1 MSGKILRKAN
11 CHILVDF
18 LRSNMNPVVLST
30 IILLS
35 GCLLVQPGVAQDTK
49 YPTASIE
56 SYYDLQFTEE
66 ERDSMQSSLEENLGE
81 YKAIHGYPL
90 SNSIGMSLLFNPY
103 PPGCTTDS
111 VQRRINWGLPENVSP
126 PGTKSEIAFLPL
138 HKLAVL
144 VQTRQVTSIELTTLY
159 LDRLKKYGN
168 VLQCVVSILEER
180 ALAQARKAD
189 EEIASGRYRG
199 PLHGIPYG
207 VKDLLAVKGTETTWG
222 AMPYKDQ
229 VIDETATVVEKLD
242 EAGAVLVA
250 KLTMGALAMGDIWYG
265 GVTKNPWD
273 LDQGSS
279 GSSAGSA
286 SATAAGLVAFS
297 IGTETWGSIIS
308 PSTRCG
314 VTGLRPTYG
323 IVSRHGAMALSWS
336 MDKIGTICR
345 SALDCALVF
354 DAIRGPDGKDLTVK
368 KASFNYD
375 ASQDV
380 RRLRI
385 GCLKELF
392 DLDTTNR
399 GRNEKTLDVIRK
411 MGIVLE
417 ETRLPEGIPV
427 SALSIILGAEAG
439 AAFDELTR
447 SNRDTLLV
455 NQRKNAWPNYFR
467 SFRFIPAVEYVNAI
481 RIREVLIRK
490 YYEATMDFD
499 VIVAPTFGGDQLLM
513 TNLTGHPCL
522 VLPNGFDEK
531 GRPTSI
537 SLLGRLQGEAALIS
551 LGRAIQESTPWEERH
566 PPLFK

>member
-1 MSGKILRKAN
+1 
-11 CHILVDF
+11 
-18 LRSNMNPVVLST
+18 MNPASAFVL
-30 IILLS
+30 ILFL
-35 GCLLVQPGVAQDTK
+35 GCLVGQPGMAQEPGR
-49 YPTASIE
+49 PTSSIE
-56 SYYDLQFTEE
+56 AYYDLEFTEA
-66 ERDSMQSSLEENLGE
+66 ERDSMQSNLEENLSE
-81 YKAIHGYPL
+81 YKAIHGFSL
-90 SNSIGMSLLFNPY
+90 NNSDGMSLLFNPY
-103 PPGCTTDS
+103 PPGFRGDS
-111 VQRRINWGLPENVSP
+111 LQRTIEWGLPKNVSLP
-126 PGTKSEIAFLPL
+126 ATKSEIAFLPL
-138 HKLAVL
+138 YRLAVL
-144 VQTRQVTSIELTTLY
+144 VRDRKITSTELTILY
-159 LDRLKKYGN
+159 LDRLKKYGDT
-168 VLQCVVSILEER
+168 LQCVVAILEER
-180 ALAQARKAD
+180 AIAQARKAD
-189 EEIASGRYRG
+189 EEIAAGKYRG

-207 VKDLLAVKGTETTWG
+207 VKDLLAVKGTKTTWG

-265 GVTKNPWD
+265 GVTKNPWN

-314 VTGLRPTYG
+314 TTGLRPTYG
-323 IVSRHGAMALSWS
+323 LVSRHGAMALSWS
-336 MDKIGTICR
+336 MDKIGPICR

-354 DAIRGPDGKDLTVK
+354 DAIRGPDGKDFNVK
-368 KASFNYD
+368 TAAFNYNAVD
-375 ASQDV
+375 DIRQ
-380 RRLRI
+380 LRV
-385 GCLKELF
+385 GYLKDLF
-392 DLDTTNR
+392 DRDTVNSD
-399 GRNEKTLDVIRK
+399 RNGKTLEVIRK
-411 MGIVLE
+411 MGITLKE
-417 ETRLPEGIPV
+417 ARLPEDIPV

-467 SFRFIPAVEYVNAI
+467 SFRFIPAVEYVNAT

-490 YYEATMDFD
+490 YHDATKDFD
-499 VIVAPTFGGDQLLM
+499 VILAPTFGGDQLLM

-531 GRPTSI
+531 GSPVSI
-537 SLLGRLQGEAALIS
+537 SLLGRLQGEAALIA
-551 LGRAIQESTPWEERH
+551 LGRAIQEATPWDDRH

>member
-1 MSGKILRKAN
+1 MR
-11 CHILVDF
+11 
-18 LRSNMNPVVLST
+18 PVTLFVVN
-30 IILLS
+30 LLS
-35 GCLLVQPGVAQDTK
+35 GFLFVQQADAQEEK
-49 YPTASIE
+49 YPTTSIE
-56 SYYDLQFTEE
+56 PYYDLQFTDA
-66 ERDSMQSSLEENLGE
+66 ERDSMQSSLEEFLAE
-81 YKAIHGYPL
+81 YKAIHSYPL
-90 SNSIGMSLLFNPY
+90 DNSDGMSLLFNPY
-103 PPGCTTDS
+103 PPGFAEDS
-111 VQRRINWGLPENVSP
+111 GQRPIVWGLPKETSL
-126 PGTKSEIAFLPL
+126 PGSKSEIAFLPL
-138 HKLAVL
+138 YKLAGL
-144 VQTRQVTSIELTTLY
+144 VQTRKVTSTQLTTLY
-159 LDRLKKYGN
+159 LDRLKKYGS
-168 VLQCVVSILEER
+168 VLQCVVTVLEER

-189 EEIASGRYRG
+189 EEIAAGYYRG

-207 VKDLLAVKGTETTWG
+207 VKDLLAVKGTKTTWG

-229 VIDETATVVEKLD
+229 VIDETATVVQKLD

-297 IGTETWGSIIS
+297 IGTETWGSIVS

-323 IVSRHGAMALSWS
+323 LVSRHGAMALSWS
-336 MDKIGTICR
+336 MDKIGPICR

-354 DAIRGPDGKDLTVK
+354 DAIRGPDGKDLSVRE
-368 KASFNYD
+368 ASFNYD
-375 ASQDV
+375 SDRGIQS
-380 RRLRI
+380 LKI
-385 GCLKELF
+385 GYLKKLF
-392 DLDTTNR
+392 DLDTVNR
-399 GRNEKTLDVIRK
+399 ERNQKTLEVIRK
-411 MGIVLE
+411 MGITVKE
-417 ETRLPEGIPV
+417 ASLPEGIPV

-447 SNRDTLLV
+447 SDRDSLLV
-455 NQRKNAWPNYFR
+455 NQRKNAWPNNFR
-467 SFRFIPAVEYVNAI
+467 SFRFIPAVEYVNAL

-490 YYEATMDFD
+490 YHQVTSEFD

-522 VLPNGFDEK
+522 VLPNGFDDK

-551 LGRAIQESTPWEERH
+551 LGRAIQESTAWEDRH
-566 PPLFK
+566 PPLFIK